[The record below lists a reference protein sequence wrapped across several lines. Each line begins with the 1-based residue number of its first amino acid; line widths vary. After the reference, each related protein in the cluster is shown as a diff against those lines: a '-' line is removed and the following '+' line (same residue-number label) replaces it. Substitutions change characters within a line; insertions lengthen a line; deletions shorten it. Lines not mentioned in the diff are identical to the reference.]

1 MFIHL
6 VIQPVSIYYEPGTVL
21 CGQNTAGNKTNLGP
35 VHKEYTL
42 WQLFLQ
48 WLLFESSYL
57 VLLILN
63 FHLAPAAVE
72 NATEQ

>member
-1 MFIHL
+1 MFIRS
-6 VIQPVSIYYEPGTVL
+6 VIQQMSIYYEPGTVL
-21 CGQNTAGNKTNLGP
+21 CAQNTAVNKTNLGP

-57 VLLILN
+57 VLLILS
-63 FHLAPAAVE
+63 FIWLQP
-72 NATEQ
+72 QWKMQ